1 MQANIAVSLGYTAA
15 LQIWMFL
22 YFLVQDELVTS
33 SEERKE
39 QGTNQAILCIETSS
53 LQCLIWA

>member
-53 LQCLIWA
+53 L